1 MTTRNA
7 FISHIHE
14 DDEGVS
20 RIKEFLKESGMTV
33 RNGSITVEKFNRAT
47 SEDYIKY
54 EILAPRIDWAGV
66 LVAYITPGTSRS
78 RWVDWEIEH
87 AHRKG
92 KRIVGV
98 YERGAKGCEIPD
110 ALDRHADAIVG
121 WHRDGIVAAIEG
133 RFNGRVR
140 VAKPHVSA
148 LDSVLSEWWPV
159 IALAGG
165 IILYLA
171 LREPPQHSR
180 TLPYNYGVQRAVP
193 YGLYD

>member
-20 RIKEFLKESGMTV
+20 RIKEFLKESGMIV

-54 EILAPRIDWAGV
+54 EILAPRIDWASV
-66 LVAYITPGTSRS
+66 LIVYISPDTSRS
-78 RWVDWEIEH
+78 RWVNWEIEH

-92 KRIVGV
+92 KRIVGI
-98 YERGAKGCEIPD
+98 YERGAKGCDIPD

-121 WHRDGIVAAIEG
+121 WHRDSIVAAIEG

-140 VAKPHVSA
+140 VTKPQVSA
-148 LDSVLSEWWPV
+148 LGSVLSEWWPV

-171 LREPPQHSR
+171 LREPPQHAR
-180 TLPYNYGVQRAVP
+180 TLAHTYGVQRAVP